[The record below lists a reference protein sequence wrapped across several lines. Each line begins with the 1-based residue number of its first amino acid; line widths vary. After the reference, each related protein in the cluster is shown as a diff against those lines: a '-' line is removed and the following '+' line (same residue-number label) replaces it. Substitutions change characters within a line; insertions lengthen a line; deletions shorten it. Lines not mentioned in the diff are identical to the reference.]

1 MRKSRGD
8 VRREAT
14 GQREGDGEVF
24 GACQVE
30 GDGMVDRER
39 GPEPW
44 VPDSNRVPVLANVA
58 NTDDVAVAARGIDE
72 KATLGVALGSVSE
85 EI

>member
-1 MRKSRGD
+1 
-8 VRREAT
+8 
-14 GQREGDGEVF
+14 
-24 GACQVE
+24 
-30 GDGMVDRER
+30 MVDRER

-58 NTDDVAVAARGIDE
+58 NTDNVAVAARGIDE